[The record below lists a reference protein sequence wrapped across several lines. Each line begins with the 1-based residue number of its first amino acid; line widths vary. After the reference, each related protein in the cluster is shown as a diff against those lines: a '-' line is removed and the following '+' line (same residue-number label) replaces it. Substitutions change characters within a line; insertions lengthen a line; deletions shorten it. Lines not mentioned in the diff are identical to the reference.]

1 MKETDLVNYFK
12 KRVSSEDLHQI
23 ILYSVTKKGL
33 ITKININDDLKEAYV
48 VTNTDIVNICDDYL
62 TGIFNG
68 SDLYVIGFILFNSD
82 TIEIEEGPVG
92 DRVLD
97 VVGDWANAD
106 INEPITR
113 DVILK
118 SKRFIL
124 NRDIYK

>member
-68 SDLYVIGFILFNSD
+68 
-82 TIEIEEGPVG
+82 
-92 DRVLD
+92 
-97 VVGDWANAD
+97 
-106 INEPITR
+106 
-113 DVILK
+113 
-118 SKRFIL
+118 
-124 NRDIYK
+124 